1 LLLAVGCCFI
11 VAAAACWVEIAA
23 CSVVGLKWVMVKIVD
38 KELWKLKKN
47 FRNFI
52 FFRFNF

>member
-1 LLLAVGCCFI
+1 VVGVGLLLHCCC
-11 VAAAACWVEIAA
+11 CWVEIAA
-23 CSVVGLKWVMVKIVD
+23 CSVVGLKWLMVKIVD